1 MWMTVDEVGLDWH
14 RLVKEVSG
22 CNVGQVIFERRNFS
36 QQPMWHSERSLLD
49 MKITLIR
56 SGGLAY
62 IPALN
67 KPISIDTAL
76 IDSKIANE
84 LEILIQK
91 ARFYNLPERIN
102 IPKKGAADHRMYTI
116 TVQDGSRTHTI
127 QFTDPIID
135 PALNG
140 IISRLEALARAS
152 PPR

>member
-1 MWMTVDEVGLDWH
+1 
-14 RLVKEVSG
+14 
-22 CNVGQVIFERRNFS
+22 
-36 QQPMWHSERSLLD
+36 

-67 KPISIDTAL
+67 KPISIDTAR
-76 IDSKIANE
+76 IDSRNANE
-84 LEILIQK
+84 LETLIKK
-91 ARFYNLPERIN
+91 ARFFNLPERIN
-102 IPKKGAADHRMYTI
+102 TPEKGAADHRMYTI

-140 IISRLEALARAS
+140 IVSRLVVFVMA
-152 PPR
+152 

>member
-1 MWMTVDEVGLDWH
+1 MRIV
-14 RLVKEVSG
+14 LVK
-22 CNVGQVIFERRNFS
+22 
-36 QQPMWHSERSLLD
+36 
-49 MKITLIR
+49 

-62 IPALN
+62 IPTLN

-84 LEILIQK
+84 LETLMQK
-91 ARFYNLPERIN
+91 ARFFNLPEHIN
-102 IPKKGAADHRMYTI
+102 TSKKGAADHRIYTI

-127 QFTDPIID
+127 QVTDPIVD

-140 IISRLEALARAS
+140 IVSRLEALARAS